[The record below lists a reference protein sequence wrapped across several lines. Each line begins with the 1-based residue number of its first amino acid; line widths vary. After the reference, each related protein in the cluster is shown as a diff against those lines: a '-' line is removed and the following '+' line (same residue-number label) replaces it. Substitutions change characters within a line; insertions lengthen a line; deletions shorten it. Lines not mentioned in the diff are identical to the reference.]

1 MQLCIHRVGQEA
13 LTNVLK
19 HADAP
24 QRVEVVLRYLDAEV
38 ELTVRDDGR
47 ATTAGDGQ
55 GHGLAGMRERVALHR
70 GTLDAGPR
78 AGGGYEVRA
87 RLPVRS
93 MTRVFL
99 VDDQALVR
107 AGLRMVIDSQP
118 DLTVVGEAEDGRDAL
133 EQLAVTT
140 ADVVLMDVRMP
151 RLDGVAATRL
161 LIERGGDAGPRVIVL
176 TTFDLDEHVFPAL
189 RAGAS
194 GFLLKN
200 ARPEEL
206 LAAIRAV
213 ASGDAIV
220 APTATRRLLEHVA
233 SSLPGA
239 PVDDARLAVL
249 SDRERA
255 ILLEVARGRSNAE
268 IAAALHIAEATV
280 KTHLGRLRAKLDVH
294 DRVQLVIFA
303 YDSGLVA
310 PRRV

>member
-1 MQLCIHRVGQEA
+1 
-13 LTNVLK
+13 
-19 HADAP
+19 
-24 QRVEVVLRYLDAEV
+24 
-38 ELTVRDDGR
+38 
-47 ATTAGDGQ
+47 
-55 GHGLAGMRERVALHR
+55 
-70 GTLDAGPR
+70 
-78 AGGGYEVRA
+78 
-87 RLPVRS
+87 

-118 DLTVVGEAEDGRDAL
+118 DMTVVGEAEDGREAL

-151 RLDGVAATRL
+151 RLDGVEATRVL
-161 LIERGGDAGPRVIVL
+161 LERDGAAGPRVIVL
-176 TTFDLDEHVFPAL
+176 TTFDLDEYVFPAL

-200 ARPEEL
+200 AEPEEL
-206 LAAIRAV
+206 LAALRAV

-220 APTATRRLLEHVA
+220 APTATRRLLKHVA
-233 SSLPGA
+233 STLPGA
-239 PVDDARLAVL
+239 PVDDSRLAAL
-249 SDRERA
+249 SERERA
-255 ILLEVARGRSNAE
+255 ILLEVARGQSNAE

-280 KTHLGRLRAKLDVH
+280 KTYLGRLRAKLDVR

-310 PRRV
+310 PRR

>member
-1 MQLCIHRVGQEA
+1 
-13 LTNVLK
+13 
-19 HADAP
+19 
-24 QRVEVVLRYLDAEV
+24 
-38 ELTVRDDGR
+38 
-47 ATTAGDGQ
+47 
-55 GHGLAGMRERVALHR
+55 
-70 GTLDAGPR
+70 
-78 AGGGYEVRA
+78 
-87 RLPVRS
+87 

-118 DLTVVGEAEDGRDAL
+118 DLTVVGEAEDGREAL
-133 EQLAVTT
+133 ERLAVTS
-140 ADVVLMDVRMP
+140 ADVALMDVRMP

-161 LIERGGDAGPRVIVL
+161 LIERDGEAAPRVIVL
-176 TTFDLDEHVFPAL
+176 TTFDLDEYVFPAL

-200 ARPEEL
+200 ADPEEL

-233 SSLPGA
+233 STLPDA
-239 PVDDARLAVL
+239 PADDSRLAAL
-249 SDRERA
+249 SERERE

-280 KTHLGRLRAKLDVH
+280 KTYLGRLRAKLDVR

-310 PRRV
+310 PRG

>member
-1 MQLCIHRVGQEA
+1 V
-13 LTNVLK
+13 
-19 HADAP
+19 
-24 QRVEVVLRYLDAEV
+24 
-38 ELTVRDDGR
+38 
-47 ATTAGDGQ
+47 
-55 GHGLAGMRERVALHR
+55 
-70 GTLDAGPR
+70 
-78 AGGGYEVRA
+78 
-87 RLPVRS
+87 
-93 MTRVFL
+93 TRVFL

-118 DLTVVGEAEDGRDAL
+118 DMTVVGEAEDGRDAV
-133 EQLAVTT
+133 ERLAVTT

-161 LIERGGDAGPRVIVL
+161 LIEREGAPDPRVIVL
-176 TTFDLDEHVFPAL
+176 TNFDLDEYVFPAL

-200 ARPEEL
+200 ADPEEL

-220 APTATRRLLEHVA
+220 APTATRRLLEHV
-233 SSLPGA
+233 SSTLPST
-239 PVDDARLAVL
+239 PVDDSRLDAL

-268 IAAALHIAEATV
+268 IAAVLQIAEATV
-280 KTHLGRLRAKLDVH
+280 KTHLGRLRAKLDVR
-294 DRVQLVIFA
+294 DRVQLVILA

-310 PRRV
+310 PRR

>member
-1 MQLCIHRVGQEA
+1 MI
-13 LTNVLK
+13 
-19 HADAP
+19 
-24 QRVEVVLRYLDAEV
+24 
-38 ELTVRDDGR
+38 
-47 ATTAGDGQ
+47 
-55 GHGLAGMRERVALHR
+55 
-70 GTLDAGPR
+70 
-78 AGGGYEVRA
+78 
-87 RLPVRS
+87 
-93 MTRVFL
+93 RVFL

-118 DLTVVGEAEDGRDAL
+118 DMAVVGEAGDGREAL
-133 EQLAVTT
+133 DRVGVTT

-151 RLDGVAATRL
+151 RLDGVEATRL
-161 LIERGGDAGPRVIVL
+161 LIEREGDAAPRVIVL
-176 TTFDLDEHVFPAL
+176 TTFDLDEYVFPAL

-200 ARPEEL
+200 AEPEEL

-233 SSLPGA
+233 STLPGA
-239 PVDDARLAVL
+239 PIGDARLADL

-280 KTHLGRLRAKLDVH
+280 KTYLGRLRTKLDLH

-303 YDSGLVA
+303 YDSRLVA
-310 PRRV
+310 PRR

>member
-1 MQLCIHRVGQEA
+1 VI
-13 LTNVLK
+13 
-19 HADAP
+19 
-24 QRVEVVLRYLDAEV
+24 
-38 ELTVRDDGR
+38 
-47 ATTAGDGQ
+47 
-55 GHGLAGMRERVALHR
+55 
-70 GTLDAGPR
+70 
-78 AGGGYEVRA
+78 
-87 RLPVRS
+87 
-93 MTRVFL
+93 RVFL

-107 AGLRMVIDSQP
+107 AGLRMVIDSQG
-118 DLTVVGEAEDGRDAL
+118 DMTAVGEAGDGREAL

-151 RLDGVAATRL
+151 RLDGVAATRA
-161 LIERGGDAGPRVIVL
+161 LIERGGPRVIVL
-176 TTFDLDEHVFPAL
+176 TTFDLDEYVFPAL

-200 ARPEEL
+200 ADPEEL

-233 SSLPGA
+233 STLPDT
-239 PVDDARLAVL
+239 PVDDSRLATL
-249 SDRERA
+249 SERERA

-280 KTHLGRLRAKLDVH
+280 KTYLGRLRTKLDVH

-310 PRRV
+310 PRR

>member
-1 MQLCIHRVGQEA
+1 V
-13 LTNVLK
+13 
-19 HADAP
+19 
-24 QRVEVVLRYLDAEV
+24 
-38 ELTVRDDGR
+38 
-47 ATTAGDGQ
+47 
-55 GHGLAGMRERVALHR
+55 
-70 GTLDAGPR
+70 
-78 AGGGYEVRA
+78 
-87 RLPVRS
+87 
-93 MTRVFL
+93 TRVFL

-118 DLTVVGEAEDGRDAL
+118 DLTVVGEAEDGREAL
-133 EQLAVTT
+133 ERLAATT

-151 RLDGVAATRL
+151 RLGGVAATRL
-161 LIERGGDAGPRVIVL
+161 LIERDGGAAPRVIVL
-176 TTFDLDEHVFPAL
+176 TTFDLDEYVFPAL

-200 ARPEEL
+200 AEPEEL
-206 LAAIRAV
+206 LAAVRAV

-233 SSLPGA
+233 STLPGA
-239 PVDDARLAVL
+239 PVDDSRLVAL
-249 SDRERA
+249 SDRERE

-280 KTHLGRLRAKLDVH
+280 KTYLGRLRAKLDVR

-310 PRRV
+310 PRR